1 MVFTE
6 IRLLMKL
13 IQSFSFKD
21 NLVKIRTK
29 INFFFSYLIVLY
41 AFVMPISV
49 SKTED
54 LMSILIP
61 LWIISFEY
69 KKLLTFIKE
78 SRLFQTIILL
88 TLLILLSYLWSTD
101 VTAKPTHY
109 YYQDMYD
116 YFYRYTVF
124 FLFPIIMI
132 LTKLKKE
139 FIPLVISSFIFAMF
153 INEII
158 SYGIFFEFW
167 TTPNGNMYNPVPFH
181 KNHITYSAFL
191 GFTVLLSIFK
201 FSHIR
206 NNYIKLF
213 YLLFI
218 ITMSINLFMSAG
230 RTGQFSLFITSLILI
245 LIYFKKNIKLI
256 IFPFSILMI
265 VFFIAF
271 NTMSTFNTRVN
282 LAEQSAKNIIEN
294 KNFDTS
300 FGTRIMA
307 FDTIPYLISANNILL
322 GVGMGDKPSYIS
334 STLKKEYP
342 HRLNNFD
349 IHGFLHNSHLEMLVS
364 NGLVGIFLYFSIFY
378 FLFTTRIKDT
388 FIRYISYTLGIY
400 ILCFGM
406 VADIF
411 FFRAIMS
418 LFGLFLAIIILQN
431 KSEKQAI
438 EY

>member
-1 MVFTE
+1 
-6 IRLLMKL
+6 MKL

-21 NLVKIRTK
+21 NLAKIRTK

-41 AFVMPISV
+41 AFVMPISA
-49 SKTED
+49 SKTDE
-54 LMSILIP
+54 LTSVLIP

-101 VTAKPTHY
+101 ITATPTHY
-109 YYQDMYD
+109 YYQDIYD
-116 YFYRYTVF
+116 YFYRYIVF

-158 SYGIFFEFW
+158 SYGIFFELW
-167 TTPNGNMYNPVPFH
+167 STPRGSVYNPVPFH

-191 GFTVLLSIFK
+191 GFTILLSIYK
-201 FSHIR
+201 FSHIKK
-206 NNYIKLF
+206 NYERLF
-213 YLLFI
+213 YLSFI
-218 ITMSINLFMSAG
+218 VTMSINLFMSAG
-230 RTGQFSLFITSLILI
+230 RTGQFSLFITSTVLI

-256 IFPFSILMI
+256 IFSFSILMI

-282 LAEQSAKNIIEN
+282 LAKQSANNIIEN

-300 FGTRIMA
+300 FGTRVMA
-307 FDTIPYLISANNILL
+307 FDAITNLVNKNNLFF
-322 GVGMGDKPSYIS
+322 GVGMGDKPSYVS
-334 STLKKEYP
+334 KTLQKEFPY
-342 HRLNNFD
+342 RLVNFD
-349 IHGFLHNSHLEMLVS
+349 VHGFLHNSHLEMLVS
-364 NGLVGIFLYFSIFY
+364 NGLVGLFLYFSIFY
-378 FLFTTRIKDT
+378 FLFTTTIKDT

-431 KSEKQAI
+431 KSEKQVI